1 MRVKLMAQAE
11 EFYVLAHSADRTTK
25 ERGMR
30 RRQLKW
36 LWARLKQL
44 KAMTLTRE
52 ALLMKLGA
60 SRQKAPAA
68 WRLIDVRLAEAGASF
83 TYALNRDKLH
93 QARRREGRYL
103 LRTNLAED
111 DPADLWAYYLQLVA
125 VEEAFKTI
133 KGDLAIR
140 PIFHQS
146 IERIEA
152 HIFVAFLAYCLYV
165 TLARRLNPFAPGLT
179 ARSIIEK
186 FAAVQMI
193 DLHVPTTDGREL
205 RLTRYTEP
213 EPELRLILDKLRLV
227 LPAQQ
232 MPTIAS
238 NPVPQADPL

>member
-1 MRVKLMAQAE
+1 
-11 EFYVLAHSADRTTK
+11 
-25 ERGMR
+25 MR

-238 NPVPQADPL
+238 NPVPQADPCSEDLSPPAIDSQSLSGAK